1 MDGSAAG
8 NERDRL
14 AAGRELG
21 QRRPSGQELQPI
33 SDDRVEDQG
42 EERRGA
48 PSDKTT
54 EELQRRERRAS
65 GEEVQRRSVLR
76 NEAVRWTTVT
86 ATAVRRNHT
95 PIAKKPKLN
104 RL

>member
-1 MDGSAAG
+1 LEALY
-8 NERDRL
+8 ERTARTCL
-14 AAGRELG
+14 RPGPGREG
-21 QRRPSGQELQPI
+21 
-33 SDDRVEDQG
+33 DRAEDQG

-65 GEEVQRRSVLR
+65 GEELQRRSVLR
-76 NEAVRWTTVT
+76 NGAMRWTAITT
-86 ATAVRRNHT
+86 RTSSWTSDKSHFDS
-95 PIAKKPKLN
+95 KKPMLN